1 MEICTAVVASIAQ
14 TGADAVIAW
23 MLVAAVV
30 IAAGFTLVL
39 VRRARRDRR
48 GGATVATVAL
58 VALVA
63 LAFAAP
69 LGAAPAHAAASDVDY
84 SPGCTLIHV
93 DESLTVF
100 EPVTMSML
108 PGDDVIAIRT
118 VVENRFA
125 GDIELDAEA
134 QLGSGP
140 LAALLDVEVL
150 VDGGPAPV
158 VLTPGQRVS
167 VEVHVALAPGVGN
180 TVQGE
185 AVAIDLVLTASEK

>member
-14 TGADAVIAW
+14 TGADAVVAW
-23 MLVAAVV
+23 VLVAAVV
-30 IAAGFTLVL
+30 IVVGFALVL

-48 GGATVATVAL
+48 GGGATVAL

-63 LAFAAP
+63 LALAGP
-69 LGAAPAHAAASDVDY
+69 QGASPAHAAASDVDY
-84 SPGCTLIHV
+84 GPGCTLIVV

-100 EPVTMSML
+100 EPVTMNML
-108 PGDDVIAIRT
+108 PGDDVTAIRT

-134 QLGSGP
+134 QLHSEP

-158 VLTPGQRVS
+158 VLTPGQRVT

-180 TVQGE
+180 TVQGSS
-185 AVAIDLVLTASEK
+185 VAIDLVLTASES

>member
-14 TGADAVIAW
+14 TGADAVVAW
-23 MLVAAVV
+23 VLVAVVV
-30 IAAGFTLVL
+30 IVVGFALVL
-39 VRRARRDRR
+39 VRRARRDRGG
-48 GGATVATVAL
+48 GGAGAGVAL

-63 LAFAAP
+63 LALAGPQGAP
-69 LGAAPAHAAASDVDY
+69 PAHAAASDVDY
-84 SPGCTLIHV
+84 GPGCTLIVV

-100 EPVTMSML
+100 EPVTMNML
-108 PGDDVIAIRT
+108 PGDDVTAIRT

-134 QLGSGP
+134 QLDSGP

-158 VLTPGQRVS
+158 VLTPGQRVT

-180 TVQGE
+180 TVQGSS
-185 AVAIDLVLTASEK
+185 VAIDLVLTASES